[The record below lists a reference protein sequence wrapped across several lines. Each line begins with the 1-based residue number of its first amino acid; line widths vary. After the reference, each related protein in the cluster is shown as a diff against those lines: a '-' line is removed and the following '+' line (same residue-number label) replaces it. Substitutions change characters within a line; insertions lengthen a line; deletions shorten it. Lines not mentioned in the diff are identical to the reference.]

1 MAMRTAT
8 LSRMSP
14 SMDAPETLRESD
26 SLFRK
31 VVLLLLLISATALW
45 LAILF
50 KQQNNLPLILSTFFA
65 DTTLGLISGFGSR
78 FVFHKKNL
86 YIRSLVAIPLTLIGM
101 LMLGNLTH
109 WVLGVGPITLD
120 SKLTNQIH
128 RITFERSLFDQLH
141 ALKIDWHTLFNFTK
155 LNWADPVHLALSM
168 LMAGLAL
175 DAWTKTSVSEPVELT
190 PLPAS
195 AVATPARRSRRAS
208 SPSTGRSRVHL
219 PESWFPRLRPSP
231 TPQRR
236 TRSTNRSRRSVQ
248 PEARILKNPVV
259 PPPKR
264 KRSRRKPKIQFAL
277 VEEHRCPY
285 CLDVVTHNDP
295 RGVKE
300 CEVCHTLHHA
310 ECWAITGVCQ
320 VPHLNT

>member
-26 SLFRK
+26 SSFRK
-31 VVLLLLLISATALW
+31 VVLLLLLISASTLW
-45 LAILF
+45 IAILF
-50 KQQNNLPLILSTFFA
+50 KQQNNLPLIVSTFFT

-78 FVFHKKNL
+78 FVFYKKNL
-86 YIRSLVAIPLTLIGM
+86 IVRSLAAILLTLLGM
-101 LMLGNLTH
+101 LMLGHLTQ
-109 WVLGVGPITLD
+109 WVLGVGPITLN
-120 SKLTNQIH
+120 SKFTDQIQ
-128 RITFERSLFDQLH
+128 RITLQRNVFDQIQAVNINWR
-141 ALKIDWHTLFNFTK
+141 ALLDLNK
-155 LNWADPVHLALSM
+155 LDWADPAHLTLSV

-175 DAWTKTSVSEPVELT
+175 TAWTRTSVAEPIELT
-190 PLPAS
+190 PLPTT
-195 AVATPARRSRRAS
+195 AVATPARRSRRTSPPS
-208 SPSTGRSRVHL
+208 SNGRSRIRL
-219 PESWFPRLRPSP
+219 PISWLAYLRPGS

-236 TRSTNRSRRSVQ
+236 TRSNNGSRSAVQ
-248 PEARILKNPVV
+248 PEARFLKNPVA
-259 PPPKR
+259 PAKQ

-277 VEEHRCPY
+277 VEDHRCPY
-285 CLDVVTHNDP
+285 CLDAVTHNDP

-310 ECWAITGVCQ
+310 DCWAITGVCQ

>member
-1 MAMRTAT
+1 MAAAT

-14 SMDAPETLRESD
+14 SINAPETLRESD
-26 SLFRK
+26 NLFRK
-31 VVLLLLLISATALW
+31 VILLLLLISAATMW

-50 KQQNNLPLILSTFFA
+50 KQENNLPLILSTFFA

-78 FVFHKKNL
+78 FVFYKKNL

-101 LMLGNLTH
+101 LMLGYLTH
-109 WVLGVGPITLD
+109 WVLGVGPIMLD
-120 SKLTNQIH
+120 SKLINQIH

-141 ALKIDWHTLFNFTK
+141 ALKIDWHTLFNLSK

-175 DAWTKTSVSEPVELT
+175 DAWTRTSSPEPIELV
-190 PLPAS
+190 PLPS
-195 AVATPARRSRRAS
+195 PVVATPARRSRRTA
-208 SPSTGRSRVHL
+208 SPSTGRSRIHL
-219 PESWFPRLRPSP
+219 PENWFPYLRPES

-248 PEARILKNPVV
+248 PEARILKKPVV
-259 PPPKR
+259 PPTKR

>member
-1 MAMRTAT
+1 MALRAAT

-31 VVLLLLLISATALW
+31 VVLLLLLILACSLW
-45 LAILF
+45 ISILF
-50 KQQNNLPLILSTFFA
+50 KQYNNLPLLLSTFFA

-86 YIRSLVAIPLTLIGM
+86 YTRSLVAILLTLIGM

-128 RITFERSLFDQLH
+128 RITFERNLFDQLH
-141 ALKIDWHTLFNFTK
+141 ALKIDWHTLFNFSK
-155 LNWADPVHLALSM
+155 LDWADSVHLALSM

-175 DAWTKTSVSEPVELT
+175 DAWTRTSSPEPIELA
-190 PLPAS
+190 PLPMPV
-195 AVATPARRSRRAS
+195 VATPARRSRRTA
-208 SPSTGRSRVHL
+208 SPSTERSRIHL
-219 PESWFPRLRPSP
+219 PESWFPYLRPAP

-236 TRSTNRSRRSVQ
+236 TRSSTRSRSSVQ
-248 PEARILKNPVV
+248 PEARFLKNPVV
-259 PPPKR
+259 PPAKR

-277 VEEHRCPY
+277 VGDHRCPY
-285 CLDVVTHNDP
+285 CLDPVTHNDP

-300 CEVCHTLHHA
+300 CEVCHALHHA
-310 ECWAITGVCQ
+310 DCWAITGVCQ